1 MCVKQAF
8 MGCAKDVLVN
18 WGDIIY
24 LSHEEFTQANMQAV
38 IKFAAKKFF
47 FDKISLRKYLYTKI

>member
-1 MCVKQAF
+1 

-24 LSHEEFTQANMQAV
+24 LSHEEFTQANMKAV
-38 IKFAAKKFF
+38 IKFAAKRFF
-47 FDKISLRKYLYTKI
+47 FDKVSLRKYLYIKI